1 MKERKKVERSISY
14 KQLIFDKLLKGY
26 CLLLDKK
33 HPALLVVYNYK
44 LYKPQAIVQSCIP
57 PKSEAAS
64 LTQAALLENALV

>member
-1 MKERKKVERSISY
+1 MSFIGQKNPV
-14 KQLIFDKLLKGY
+14 
-26 CLLLDKK
+26 
-33 HPALLVVYNYK
+33 LLVVYNYK